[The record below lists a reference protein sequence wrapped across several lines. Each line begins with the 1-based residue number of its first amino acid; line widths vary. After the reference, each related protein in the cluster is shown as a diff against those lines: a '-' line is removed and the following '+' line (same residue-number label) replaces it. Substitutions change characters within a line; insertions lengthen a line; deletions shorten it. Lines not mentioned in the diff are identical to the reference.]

1 LVSSFLIALREGL
14 EAFLIVGIIISYLFK
29 INQKRYIK
37 HVIFG
42 AALAIVLSIG
52 LAYLFELIFGGFEGK
67 IEKIFEGIVLLLAV
81 IVLTYMIFWMNK
93 QAKNIKSDI
102 EVSVEKAIDK
112 GKVFSLFFL
121 GFIIVFR
128 EGIETVLF
136 FRAISFQ
143 TGARELVI
151 GGVIGII
158 SSIVIALIFF
168 ISTLK
173 INLSLFFKISGIL
186 ILLIAAGLLSASMH
200 EFQEAKLLPVIWD
213 NVYNLSKVIN
223 QDSITGGIL
232 KSLFGYNA
240 SPSILE
246 VIIYIAYI
254 AIMII
259 IISKFFQIKKI
270 KKTMVKKNEL

>member
-14 EAFLIVGIIISYLFK
+14 EAFLIVGILISYLFK

-42 AALAIVLSIG
+42 AALAIALSIG
-52 LAYLFELIFGGFEGK
+52 LAYLFELIFGGFVGR
-67 IEKIFEGIVLLLAV
+67 IEKIFEGIVMLLAV
-81 IVLTYMIFWMNK
+81 IILTYMIFWMNK

-158 SSIVIALIFF
+158 SSIVIVLIFF

-173 INLSLFFKISGIL
+173 INLSLFFKITGIF
-186 ILLIAAGLLSASMH
+186 ILLIAAGLLSASIH

-213 NVYNLSKVIN
+213 HVYDLSKVIN

-240 SPSILE
+240 SPSLPE
-246 VIIYIAYI
+246 VVIYTAYI
-254 AIMII
+254 AIMLI

-270 KKTMVKKNEL
+270 KKTIVKK

>member
-1 LVSSFLIALREGL
+1 MVSSFLIALREGL
-14 EAFLIVGIIISYLFK
+14 EAFLIVGILISYLFK

-67 IEKIFEGIVLLLAV
+67 IEKIFEGIVMLLAV

-158 SSIVIALIFF
+158 SSIVIALIFY

-173 INLSLFFKISGIL
+173 INLSLFFKITGIF

-213 NVYNLSKVIN
+213 NVYDLSKVIN

-240 SPSILE
+240 SPSLLE

-270 KKTMVKKNEL
+270 KKTMVKKSEL

>member
-1 LVSSFLIALREGL
+1 MVSSFLIALREGL
-14 EAFLIVGIIISYLFK
+14 EAFLIVGILISYLFK

-158 SSIVIALIFF
+158 SSIVIVLIFF

-173 INLSLFFKISGIL
+173 INLSLFFKITGIF
-186 ILLIAAGLLSASMH
+186 ILLIAAGLLSASIH

-213 NVYNLSKVIN
+213 HVYDLSKVIN

-240 SPSILE
+240 SPSLLE
-246 VIIYIAYI
+246 VVIYTAYI
-254 AIMII
+254 AIMLI

-270 KKTMVKKNEL
+270 KKTIVKK

>member
-1 LVSSFLIALREGL
+1 MVSSFLIALREGL
-14 EAFLIVGIIISYLFK
+14 EAFLIVGILISYLFK

-67 IEKIFEGIVLLLAV
+67 IEKIFEGIVMLLAV

-173 INLSLFFKISGIL
+173 INLSLFFKITGIF
-186 ILLIAAGLLSASMH
+186 ILLIAAGLLSASIH

-213 NVYNLSKVIN
+213 NVYDLSKVIN

-240 SPSILE
+240 SPSLLE

>member
-1 LVSSFLIALREGL
+1 MVSSFLIALREGL
-14 EAFLIVGIIISYLFK
+14 EAFLIVGILISYLFK

-67 IEKIFEGIVLLLAV
+67 IEKIFEGIVMLLAV

-158 SSIVIALIFF
+158 SSIVIALIFY

-173 INLSLFFKISGIL
+173 INLSLFFKITGIL

-213 NVYNLSKVIN
+213 NVYDLSKVIN

-240 SPSILE
+240 SPSLLE

-270 KKTMVKKNEL
+270 KKTMVKKSEL